1 MVTFIIA
8 SFMILSFVIVTFM
21 IALFMI
27 VLHSTGK
34 FLFVSYIIIYNLF

>member
-1 MVTFIIA
+1 MVIFIIV

-21 IALFMI
+21 I

-34 FLFVSYIIIYNLF
+34 ILFVSYIIIYNLF